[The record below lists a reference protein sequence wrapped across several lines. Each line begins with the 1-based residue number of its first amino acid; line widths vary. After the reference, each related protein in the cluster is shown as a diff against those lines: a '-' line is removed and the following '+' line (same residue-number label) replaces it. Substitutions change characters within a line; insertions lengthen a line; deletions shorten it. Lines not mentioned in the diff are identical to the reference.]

1 MNTEININD
10 HRITLFYFFD
20 HHCPVENLNSNSI
33 TFPVSFSAKPQPLW
47 ENHSYNLNK
56 DLISSIHQ
64 LFHYNNHSIKSWH
77 FSKQYLRSVNQA
89 NIQLQLRKRSK
100 QRLQQTQDDEKNT
113 ASSIRLIF
121 EQLLHHKFR
130 SGFSI
135 ACLELKLSSKQQL
148 TLTQL
153 NETVSALARFNKLK
167 LNNSNNT
174 YSLGQLIRLLH
185 GESTSEK
192 DKAKRVYTHS
202 YLQTNNNT
210 PFTEQHSQDIISR
223 LALHYTS
230 DYQIK
235 NTQGRVETIDD
246 YHNVTHALAQEGSAT
261 LVQLNSNDAPE
272 ILKNYKNAVIRP
284 AHQPIHLLAVHLEN
298 AMQQYQKLTSYWI
311 NQPKKLKK
319 HTHILADIEH
329 QLRNFRLNFFHPI
342 ISHINSHNQM
352 QQKLYRVKQL
362 DAQFNHLGKNTDII
376 SQLIKHQHQTR
387 YCKLASFGVAAA
399 GYLTSFSIIKEGI
412 ESLNEWQI
420 LKQAAPHITEN
431 LHHYTRSLSLVGS
444 LIIFLC
450 IWIIAHRH
458 CKHSDHHSHG
468 ASHHALEALHKRHPL
483 E

>member
-20 HHCPVENLNSNSI
+20 HHCPVENLKSNSI
-33 TFPVSFSAKPQPLW
+33 IFPASFSAKPQPLW
-47 ENHSYNLNK
+47 ENHSYNLSK
-56 DLISSIHQ
+56 DLVSPIHQ
-64 LFHYNNHSIKSWH
+64 LFHNNNNSIKSWH
-77 FSKQYLRSVNQA
+77 FSKKYLRSINQE

-121 EQLLHHKFR
+121 EQLVHHKFR

-185 GESTSEK
+185 GESTSENK
-192 DKAKRVYTHS
+192 KEKEKAKRVYTHS
-202 YLQTNNNT
+202 YIQICQKNLLDEVQ
-210 PFTEQHSQDIISR
+210 SQQIISQ
-223 LALHYTS
+223 LALRYTS
-230 DYQIK
+230 DYQAN
-235 NTQGRVETIDD
+235 NTQGRLETIDD
-246 YHNVTHALAQEGSAT
+246 YHNVSHALAQEGSAT
-261 LVQLNSNDAPE
+261 LVQLNQNDAPE

-319 HTHILADIEH
+319 HTHILAKIEH

-342 ISHINSHNQM
+342 ISHINSHNQI

-420 LKQAAPHITEN
+420 LKQAAPP
-431 LHHYTRSLSLVGS
+431 YY
-444 LIIFLC
+444 
-450 IWIIAHRH
+450 
-458 CKHSDHHSHG
+458 
-468 ASHHALEALHKRHPL
+468 
-483 E
+483 